1 MYVRMCALVGMNGD
15 AQAVMVLY
23 IQYVG
28 MRWWAWVAAVGSGGW
43 WAVAR
48 WWTA

>member
-1 MYVRMCALVGMNGD
+1 M
-15 AQAVMVLY
+15 VMPKQL

-28 MRWWAWVAAVGSGGW
+28 IRWWAWVAAVGNGGW
-43 WAVAR
+43 WAVAQ